1 MVEARATQAATL
13 VVERY
18 EPVLTFDCQLWLIT
32 RRDGVEFAYTSHDRN
47 ITFRDTIY
55 RSCKS
60 LQASAIEL
68 GAFMDQTGNLDLQ
81 GIITDD
87 EITERD
93 LFGGLFD
100 GASVEIWRYYW
111 RGGRAPMRLSAG
123 IAGKV
128 TQNDQE
134 FKIEAL
140 TPRARLEQ
148 QALLETVTATCRWK
162 RLGDER
168 CKVNLAS
175 YLETGSVSSIAA
187 RSAYPSA
194 QRRIFWDDTRGE
206 AAGYWTL
213 GTITWTSGANAGLA
227 SEIKDFADGQFV
239 LWEPMP
245 YAIAPG
251 DDYEVTPGCDRLKT
265 TCIGKFANYI
275 NFGGF
280 ADIPGKDAMM
290 RVPEAKNA

>member
-1 MVEARATQAATL
+1 MPDARASQAAAL
-13 VVERY
+13 IVERY

-32 RRDGVEFAYTSHDRN
+32 RRDGQQFAYTSHDQN
-47 ITFRDTIY
+47 ITYRDIIF
-55 RSCKS
+55 RSCRS

-87 EITERD
+87 RITERD

-100 GASVEIWRYYW
+100 GASIEIWRYYW
-111 RGGRAPMRLSAG
+111 TGQRAPMRLTAG

-128 TQNDQE
+128 TQNDQD
-134 FKIEAL
+134 FRLEAL

-148 QALLETVTATCRWK
+148 QALLEAVTPTCRWK
-162 RLGDER
+162 ALGDER
-168 CKVNLAS
+168 CKVNLYPYTQS
-175 YLETGSVSSIAA
+175 GEVSAIAA
-187 RSAYPSA
+187 RSAYPSS
-194 QRRIFWDDTRGE
+194 QRRIFWDDGRGE
-206 AAGYWTL
+206 AAGYWSL
-213 GTITWTSGANAGLA
+213 GTLTWLTGDNEGLTS
-227 SEIKDFADGQFV
+227 EVKDFADGQFV

-251 DDYEVTPGCDRLKT
+251 DGYEVTPGCDRTKP
-265 TCIGKFANYI
+265 TCISKFNNLI

-280 ADIPGKDAMM
+280 PDIPGKDAMM